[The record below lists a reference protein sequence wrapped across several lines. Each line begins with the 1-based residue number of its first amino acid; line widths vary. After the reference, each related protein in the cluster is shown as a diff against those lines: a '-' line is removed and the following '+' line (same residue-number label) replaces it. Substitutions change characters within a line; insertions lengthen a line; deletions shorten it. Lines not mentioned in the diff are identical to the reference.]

1 MNVKNVSV
9 KRPQRWDAPFSADMT
24 EETVTHLLALEPFS
38 LMNGESFPQ
47 HAPLRGL
54 LKNDC
59 RIATYEPSDIV
70 IRQGDYGNSAF
81 LILEGELLVTLQ
93 NLPEDLLGRQ
103 TTQKRSWLSSLSQGW
118 KNSRFAESRSQ
129 VRVSEAGTGI
139 RNSGEQARVF
149 IQDIPGTINLNQ
161 THVLNSGMLFGELA
175 AMNRSP
181 RSATVLANTKSVL
194 LEMRWQGF
202 RDLMKSDSGLREYV
216 DSLYREHS
224 LRGHLRQTAEL
235 KNLPNENLEALAKI
249 TRFESYGDFTWNR
262 KFKKQSREDVA
273 RRITMEPVI
282 AEQNQPA
289 DDFIM
294 IRNGFVRLSRQYGDG
309 HRTVA
314 YLGKGQTF
322 GLREIAHNWRNQSKR
337 GYTMSLRAVGHV
349 DVLRIS
355 ATEMERWVLGNISE
369 QHLPQALTPEEAASF
384 TLRPERRLVSRE
396 QEIESGLLE
405 FLVEGRFINGTE
417 AMLIDLDRCTRCDDC
432 VRACASTHD
441 NNPRFLRQGPQHE
454 NWMIAGAC
462 MHCVD
467 PVCMIGC
474 PTGAIARDQTTGSVL
489 INDQTCIGCGACANS
504 CPYQN
509 IRMVDVRDKKGNLLV
524 DETTQKPISKAT
536 KCDFCAEQTGG
547 PACQRACPHDALY
560 RVNLTTPNPLY
571 QLTQE
576 S

>member
-1 MNVKNVSV
+1 MSSQKVSV
-9 KRPQRWDAPFSADMT
+9 KRPQRWDAPFASDMT
-24 EETVTHLLALEPFS
+24 EETVAHLLSVEPFS
-38 LMNGESFPQ
+38 LMTGDSFPK
-47 HAPLRGL
+47 HAPLPGL

-59 RIATYEPSDIV
+59 RIVTYEPGDIV

-81 LILEGELLVTLQ
+81 LVLDGDLLVTLQ
-93 NLPEDLLGRQ
+93 DLPKELLGRKK
-103 TTQKRSWLSSLSQGW
+103 TEKMSWLNCLSQGW
-118 KNSRFAESRSQ
+118 KNSRFAESRSR
-129 VRVSEAGTGI
+129 VRATESGTGI
-139 RNSGEQARVF
+139 RNSGEQTRVF
-149 IQDIPGTINLNQ
+149 IQDIPGTIHLTQ
-161 THVLNSGMLFGELA
+161 THALNRGMLFGELA
-175 AMNRSP
+175 ALNRTP
-181 RSATVLANTKSVL
+181 RSATVIANTKSIL

-202 RDLMKSDSGLREYV
+202 RDLMKSDRGLREYV
-216 DSLYREHS
+216 DHLYRKHS
-224 LRGHLRQTAEL
+224 LRGHLRQTPEL
-235 KNLPNENLEALAKI
+235 QNLPNENINALAKI

-262 KFKKQSREDVA
+262 SFKKQSREDLA
-273 RRITMEPVI
+273 QRITMEPVI

-294 IRNGFVRLSRQYGDG
+294 IRNGFVRLSRQYGEG

-322 GLREIAHNWRNQSKR
+322 GLREIAHNWRTDLKR

-349 DVLRIS
+349 DVLRIP
-355 ATEMERWVLGNISE
+355 APEMEQWVLGSITEE
-369 QHLPQALTPEEAASF
+369 QLPEMLAHEEHVPY
-384 TLRPERRLVSRE
+384 RPQPERRLVSRE
-396 QEIESGLLE
+396 QEIDTGLLE

-474 PTGAIARDQTTGSVL
+474 PTGAIARDKTTGNVL
-489 INDQTCIGCGACANS
+489 INDLTCIGCGVCANS

-509 IRMVDVRDKKGNLLV
+509 IRMVDVRDKKGNPLV
-524 DETTQKPISKAT
+524 DGTTQKPISKAT
-536 KCDFCAEQTGG
+536 KCDFCAEQSGG
-547 PACQRACPHDALY
+547 PACQRACPHDALF
-560 RVNLTTPNPLY
+560 RVDLTTPNPLY
-571 QLTQE
+571 QLTQG